1 MLWYMEEAKE
11 KDVIVST
18 RVRLARNLSAYPF
31 GLRLTQE
38 KAKEMTEKVTAFYQ
52 DRDGFHVTDM
62 EAMSQGE
69 ALSLCERHYISREF
83 AQKKGPHT
91 LVREEALGLSIMVAE
106 EDHLRLQCI
115 LNGYAPDLAFERV
128 MKEEGELDRS
138 FELAYSEKLG
148 YLTHCPTNLGTAMR
162 MSFMMHLP
170 ALTVQGRMQA
180 LSEQLQKLGLTVR
193 GMYGEGSR
201 AEASLYQISNQ
212 VTMGI
217 TEEETLRKMKEIVMQ
232 IAESERTARA
242 AFKGETLEKLLDQAQ
257 RAEGLLRSARMI
269 SSSEFLSLYS
279 AARLGHTI
287 GNTSALSC
295 ETLDRMLFEVMPAT
309 MALSAQAVD
318 TDGDLP
324 ATVRRDKRRAV
335 LIQTIIA
342 DKAKK
347 PTRRKAQA
355 KEENA

>member
-1 MLWYMEEAKE
+1 MLWYMEEARE

-18 RVRLARNLSAYPF
+18 RVRLARNLASYPF
-31 GLRLTQE
+31 GMRLTQE
-38 KAKEMTEKVTAFYQ
+38 KAKEMTDTLAAFYR
-52 DRDGFHVTDM
+52 DRGGFTVTDM
-62 EAMSQGE
+62 QSVSHGE

-83 AQKKGPHT
+83 AEKKTPHA
-91 LVREEALGLSIMVAE
+91 LVREESLGLSIMVAE

-128 MKEEGELDRS
+128 MKEEEALDRA

-170 ALTVQGRMQA
+170 ALTMQGRMQI

-201 AEASLYQISNQ
+201 AEAALYQISNQ

-217 TEEETLRKMKEIVMQ
+217 TEEETLCKMKEIVMK
-232 IAESERTARA
+232 IAESERAARA

-279 AARLGHTI
+279 AARLGNAI
-287 GNTSALSC
+287 GNVSAISS

-309 MALSAQAVD
+309 MSLSAQAYD
-318 TDGDLP
+318 ADSELP
-324 ATVRRDKRRAV
+324 VTVKRDKRRAV

-342 DKAKK
+342 EKAKK
-347 PTRRKAQA
+347 PTKRKPQA
-355 KEENA
+355 KEETT

>member
-31 GLRLTQE
+31 GMRLSPE
-38 KAKEMTEKVTAFYQ
+38 RAREMTDKISAFYEG
-52 DRDGFHVTDM
+52 RVGFTVTDM
-62 EAMSQGE
+62 EKTSPLE
-69 ALSLCERHYISREF
+69 AHSLCERHYISREF
-83 AQKKGPHT
+83 AQKKGPHA
-91 LVREEALGLSIMVAE
+91 LAREEALGLSIMIAE

-115 LNGYAPDLAFERV
+115 LNGYAPDLAFLRV
-128 MKEEGELDRS
+128 MQEEEALDRA

-170 ALTVQGRMQA
+170 ALTLQGRMQA

-217 TEEETLRKMKEIVMQ
+217 TEEETLHKMKEIVTQ
-232 IAESERTARA
+232 IAESERAARA

-295 ETLDRMLFEVMPAT
+295 ETLDRLLFEVMPAT
-309 MALSAQAVD
+309 MSISSPSAD
-318 TDGDLP
+318 TDKDLP
-324 ATVRRDKRRAV
+324 ETVRRDKRRAV

-342 DKAKK
+342 EKTKK
-347 PTRRKAQA
+347 PTRRKIQA
-355 KEENA
+355 TEENV